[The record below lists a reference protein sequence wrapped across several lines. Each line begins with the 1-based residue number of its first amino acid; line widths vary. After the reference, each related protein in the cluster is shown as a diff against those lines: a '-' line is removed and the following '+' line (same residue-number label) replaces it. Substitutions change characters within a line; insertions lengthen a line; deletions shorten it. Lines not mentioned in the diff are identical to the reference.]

1 VNWISNNIPLILER
15 TGQHLA
21 IAIPA
26 IVLSLLLSIPIGW
39 LATHYAWS
47 RGAVLTLVGL
57 LYALPALPL
66 FFVLPLILGT
76 GLRDP
81 VNVTVGLT
89 LYGIALMVRSA
100 ADGFSSVDPHV
111 EQSASSVGFSAVQ
124 RFWRVE
130 LPLAGPVLL
139 AGVRVV
145 SVSTVSLTTVGAVL
159 GIGSL
164 GSLFTDGFQ
173 RNITSEILAG
183 IVLTVALALVLD
195 LVLVLI
201 GRLLMPWARASSP
214 RRPARETSRPEV
226 VSA

>member
-1 VNWISNNIPLILER
+1 MNWISNNVPLILER
-15 TGQHLA
+15 TGEHLA

-26 IVLSLLLSIPIGW
+26 IILSFLVSIPIGW
-39 LATHYAWS
+39 VATRYSWS
-47 RGAVLTLVGL
+47 RGTVLTLVGL
-57 LYALPALPL
+57 LYALPSLPL

-81 VNVTVGLT
+81 INVTVGLT

-100 ADGFSSVDPHV
+100 ADGFSSVDSHV
-111 EQSASSVGFSAVQ
+111 EQSASAVGFSAVQ

-145 SVSTVSLTTVGAVL
+145 AVSTISLATVGAIL

-173 RNITSEILAG
+173 RNITAEILTG
-183 IVLTVALALVLD
+183 IVMTVALALLID
-195 LVLVLI
+195 LLLVAI
-201 GRLLMPWARASSP
+201 GRLLMPWARATSP
-214 RRPARETSRPEV
+214 QRLARAGQARAVT
-226 VSA
+226 A